1 MIKKVAGSLYTH
13 KSNIK
18 ELKSK
23 LSKKQL
29 DLFNNLWHKINEDNE
44 DFLAKDYVVKYNTKN
59 DAVTFSVVLG
69 WDNLLPH
76 SELYE
81 PIILM
86 YIRYKP
92 VLQNTKICDWERFCK
107 TPVKLQVYHNK
118 WQFVSETYTGFDIQ
132 KSKERT
138 QHWNSIPNIK
148 SLKSKIGYQEFWQE
162 LLKANRMP
170 IYVES

>member
-1 MIKKVAGSLYTH
+1 MIKKVAGSLYAY

-92 VLQNTKICDWERFCK
+92 VLQNTKSCDWERCCK